1 MWAPN
6 VWKMLFW
13 VVILVAAATV
23 TAAQVET
30 QTTIQRGVPTQK
42 VQVDRAEV
50 VYVAGNDL
58 VIKTDDGQ
66 IERIV
71 VPDEGTVVVDDRELT
86 VHDLKPGMKLQRTIT
101 TMVTPTTITAIK
113 TVEGTVFH
121 VTPPNSVILTLPDG
135 TNQPFRIPNRQKFVI
150 NGNETDAFGLEK
162 GMKMSAT
169 VITEVP
175 GFVTRREV
183 KIPTPA
189 TPPMGSALLIEVSGL
204 EASEYK
210 EDFHMSGRCH

>member
-13 VVILVAAATV
+13 VAICVASATV

>member
-6 VWKMLFW
+6 IWKMLFW
-13 VVILVAAATV
+13 IAICVASATV
-23 TAAQVET
+23 AAAQVET
-30 QTTIQRGVPTQK
+30 QTTMQRGVPTQK
-42 VQVDRAEV
+42 VQVERAEV

-71 VPDEGTVVVDDRELT
+71 VPEEGTVVVDDRELT

-121 VTPPNSVILTLPDG
+121 VTPPNFVILTLPDG
-135 TNQPFRIPNRQKFVI
+135 TNQPFRIPNRQKFLI

>member
-13 VVILVAAATV
+13 VAICVASATV

-150 NGNETDAFGLEK
+150 NGNEMDAFGLEK

>member
-6 VWKMLFW
+6 IWKMLFW
-13 VVILVAAATV
+13 VAICVALATV

-30 QTTIQRGVPTQK
+30 QTTIQRGAPTQK
-42 VQVDRAEV
+42 VQVERAEV

-58 VIKTDDGQ
+58 VIKTNDGQ
-66 IERIV
+66 IERVV

-101 TMVTPTTITAIK
+101 TMVIPTTITAIK

-150 NGNETDAFGLEK
+150 NGNETNAFGLEK

>member
-1 MWAPN
+1 MWAAN
-6 VWKMLFW
+6 IWKMLF
-13 VVILVAAATV
+13 LVAICVALATV
-23 TAAQVET
+23 MAAQVET
-30 QTTIQRGVPTQK
+30 QTTIQSAVPTQN
-42 VQVDRAEV
+42 VQVERAEV

-66 IERIV
+66 IAHVV
-71 VPDEGTVVVDDRELT
+71 VPDGVTVAVDNRELT

-101 TMVTPTTITAIK
+101 TMVTPSTITAIK

-121 VTPPNSVILTLPDG
+121 VTPPNFVILTLPDG
-135 TNQPFRIPNRQKFVI
+135 TNQPFRIPNRQKFLI
-150 NGNETDAFGLEK
+150 NGNETDAFGLKK
-162 GMKMSAT
+162 GMKISAT
-169 VITEVP
+169 VITGVP

-204 EASEYK
+204 QASEYK
-210 EDFHMSGRCH
+210 EDFHMSGRCQ